1 MKLVYIDPPFNT
13 SQTFESYE
21 DNLEHSIWL
30 TMMRDR
36 LLHLKKMLKNE
47 GAIVVHLDDV
57 EVHRM
62 RLLLDEVFGPGS
74 FISEIAWEKTFKPR
88 NDAKMVSGR
97 HDVLL
102 FYRKTEQLTL
112 NKLPRTDAMNKAYTN
127 PDNDPCGAWT
137 SAPATATGSSD
148 HQGMVFGIQH
158 PITGKIVY
166 PPIGQHWRIGQ
177 EKLLEIMSGWNSNY
191 ILQEIDDAKERADIC
206 NIPITEVRTG
216 VKALII
222 PDFSPIEAKRVYE
235 KGQWPIVYIT
245 SGGSGG
251 FRRKTY
257 LQNLED
263 RAVEDMW
270 FQTEVGS
277 NDEAKNEIKAL
288 FPGDTPFST
297 PKPERLLERIIHI
310 TTNPGDIVL
319 DCFAGSGTTAAVAQK
334 MGRRWITCELL
345 NTTFKNFT
353 LPRLIK
359 VVNDEDAGG
368 ITRTKGERIA
378 AENVE
383 LPDGV
388 SPDDAANFTSI
399 LNKLIADDEELKK
412 DKAIKKIKALS
423 KTKKAKEIINWRGGG
438 GFQVAHLSPQ
448 CFDYDAKWDRVMLT
462 ENAKGD
468 ILIRSIAANL
478 GFSLFNQEETT
489 VFDGRKGKSLLKIVE
504 GVVTV
509 EIVDWLVSQIKGG
522 ETIVIAAMSV
532 MDGVRQHL
540 RQVCKGSKIIVIPDD
555 IFKYS
560 KGGNE

>member
-1 MKLVYIDPPFNT
+1 
-13 SQTFESYE
+13 
-21 DNLEHSIWL
+21 
-30 TMMRDR
+30 
-36 LLHLKKMLKNE
+36 
-47 GAIVVHLDDV
+47 
-57 EVHRM
+57 
-62 RLLLDEVFGPGS
+62 
-74 FISEIAWEKTFKPR
+74 
-88 NDAKMVSGR
+88 
-97 HDVLL
+97 
-102 FYRKTEQLTL
+102 
-112 NKLPRTDAMNKAYTN
+112 
-127 PDNDPCGAWT
+127 
-137 SAPATATGSSD
+137 
-148 HQGMVFGIQH
+148 MVFGIQH